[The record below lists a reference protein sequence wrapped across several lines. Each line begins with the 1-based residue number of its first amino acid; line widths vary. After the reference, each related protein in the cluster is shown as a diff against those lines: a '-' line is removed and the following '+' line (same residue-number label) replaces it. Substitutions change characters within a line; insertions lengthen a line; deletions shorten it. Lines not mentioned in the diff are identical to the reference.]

1 MYRVYHSLAS
11 AILYILWYVVF
22 AYQKVLYNQKKCHSE
37 ASPIFTIAM
46 FTYGRISHE
55 AKGVSHGKEDAVVI
69 SVHTW
74 FTREFLREVQ
84 IHIKLFISRARSKF
98 SRLGRSGCDK

>member
-1 MYRVYHSLAS
+1 M
-11 AILYILWYVVF
+11 LYLHIKKCYTT
-22 AYQKVLYNQKKCHSE
+22 KKRIKCHSE

-55 AKGVSHGKEDAVVI
+55 AKGVSHGKEDAAVI

-84 IHIKLFISRARSKF
+84 IHTKTLHF
-98 SRLGRSGCDK
+98 SRKVKGVTTRSLRV